1 MGSSSPALFHTRVPA
16 PDYALTISQP
26 GECEISASPSSGPTI
41 STSNQSPRT
50 SVWCYEL
57 EMNPGSVP
65 ELIQRFDLQFP
76 AMPI

>member
-1 MGSSSPALFHTRVPA
+1 M
-16 PDYALTISQP
+16 
-26 GECEISASPSSGPTI
+26 
-41 STSNQSPRT
+41 
-50 SVWCYEL
+50 WCYEL